1 MCVYIQEHISQHTCG
16 GQRATSRSQCS
27 LPSAWIL
34 GIELKVPLSIEES
47 FLPSEPLLNALQIS
61 QPINCVPLKVIR
73 SRIEVVVEKDQE
85 NETDNQEIKSLSLIS
100 FNCGFQWGCGKQEV
114 L

>member
-16 GQRATSRSQCS
+16 GQRATSRGQCS

-34 GIELKVPLSIEES
+34 GIKLKVSLSVEES
-47 FLPSEPLLNALQIS
+47 LLPSEPLWNACQIS
-61 QPINCVPLKVIR
+61 QPTNWVPLKVTR
-73 SRIEVVVEKDQE
+73 SRIEVGVEKDQE
-85 NETDNQEIKSLSLIS
+85 NETDNQEIMFIFDHFLIS
-100 FNCGFQWGCGKQEV
+100 AFSGAVKNEKF